1 MAKLAKAPVSKTGD
15 SRFESWLARFTFI
28 MSDTPRTPNVFDREF
43 DVERDGDGAL
53 KRQSFVGRKAGSDRI
68 GATVWELDPGA
79 TAYKYHFHYGE
90 EEMLIVLE
98 GAPTL
103 RTPDGTRELVA
114 GEVVSFLVGPEGT
127 HQLVNSSESVVRFLA
142 ISAGDETDVV
152 KYPDTGETLV
162 SHRRNTAD
170 GFKQVLKDG
179 A

>member
-1 MAKLAKAPVSKTGD
+1 M
-15 SRFESWLARFTFI
+15 
-28 MSDTPRTPNVFDREF
+28 PNIFDPDF
-43 DVERDGDGAL
+43 DLERDGDGAL
-53 KRQSFVGRKAGSDRI
+53 KRQDFVGRKAGAQRI

-103 RTPDGTRELVA
+103 RTPEGTSELAA
-114 GEVVSFLVGPEGT
+114 GEVVSCLVGPDGA
-127 HQLVNSSESVVRFLA
+127 HQLTNESDSVVRFLA
-142 ISAGDETDVV
+142 LSAGDDTDVV

-162 SHRRNTAD
+162 SYRRSDAD
-170 GFKQVLKDG
+170 GFKQILKDG